1 MLGTDDL
8 RAFIQAHSIRAQIV
22 YPQFATPTVPAA
34 AAAMG
39 VEPEAIIKSV
49 LFVVNDEPLLVISNG
64 ERRIAQ
70 GAIARRLGVGK
81 KQVKIATPEQ
91 VLAWTGYPA
100 GGVPPFGHPTRLRT
114 WVDPAVLERETVY
127 GGGGAESTLMCV
139 HTADLL
145 GPHAEAVSVCD

>member
-1 MLGTDDL
+1 
-8 RAFIQAHSIRAQIV
+8 
-22 YPQFATPTVPAA
+22 
-34 AAAMG
+34 
-39 VEPEAIIKSV
+39 
-49 LFVVNDEPLLVISNG
+49 
-64 ERRIAQ
+64 
-70 GAIARRLGVGK
+70 VGK

-127 GGGGAESTLMCV
+127 GGGGAESTLMGV
-139 HTADLL
+139 HTADHL